1 MVKIPTYDDM
11 KKVPMSD
18 QGATGFT
25 GGQIAVASDTG
36 LQSFGRGTQNMAT
49 TQARALR
56 AFLASAETLQPR
68 LRSARCLGK
77 YSRSGSCGHGR

>member
-18 QGATGFT
+18 QGATGFS

-36 LQSFGRGTQNMAT
+36 LQSFG
-49 TQARALR
+49 
-56 AFLASAETLQPR
+56 
-68 LRSARCLGK
+68 
-77 YSRSGSCGHGR
+77 